1 MTNEALEKRA
11 RELGFDR
18 VWALRPVYAPR
29 RRVHRLNEN
38 VADDP
43 ETLAPGTQTV
53 ILLLKGY
60 APYREAAENGR
71 GAMISAYYAASNQ
84 AYAAAK
90 ALARE
95 LREEGW
101 HTLSG
106 AQIAIKPMMAQYGLG
121 LEGYNT
127 LIAVDGLGSRFHAQV
142 ILTDAPFAREPLPEV
157 MCTVDERC
165 RGCRACAKACPAG
178 AISDTG
184 VDIEKCLRARSEGEF
199 IPPELRPLYENRLL
213 GCEICQNACLRNAC
227 ETREMPADVSESLE
241 LGRLLRGDLGALADE
256 IGRNY
261 ARKTRIRV
269 KAAMLAGNLRRAD
282 CMEELKE
289 LLRSDSER
297 ESEMAAW
304 AIRQIEGKETT

>member
-18 VWALRPVYAPR
+18 VWALRPIYAPR
-29 RRVHRLNEN
+29 RRVHRLNAN

-43 ETLAPGTQTV
+43 EALAPVTEEDGVLVVRIRTSE
-53 ILLLKGY
+53 GS
-60 APYREAAENGR
+60 EAAENGR

-90 ALARE
+90 VLARE

-106 AQIAIKPMMAQYGLG
+106 AQIAIKPMMARYGLG

-142 ILTDAPFAREPLPEV
+142 ILTEV

-165 RGCRACAKACPAG
+165 RGCRACARVCPVG

-227 ETREMPADVSESLE
+227 ETQEMPADVSESLE

-282 CMEELKE
+282 CMGELKE

>member
-60 APYREAAENGR
+60 APYRE
-71 GAMISAYYAASNQ
+71 
-84 AYAAAK
+84 
-90 ALARE
+90 
-95 LREEGW
+95 EGW

-106 AQIAIKPMMAQYGLG
+106 AQIAIKPMMARYGLG

-142 ILTDAPFAREPLPEV
+142 ILTDAPFACEPLPEV

-165 RGCRACAKACPAG
+165 RGCRACARVCPVG

-282 CMEELKE
+282 CMGELKE

>member
-18 VWALRPVYAPR
+18 VWALRPIYAPR
-29 RRVHRLNEN
+29 RRVNRLNAN

-43 ETLAPGTQTV
+43 EALAPGTQTV

-165 RGCRACAKACPAG
+165 RGCRACARVCPVG
-178 AISDTG
+178 AISDAG

-213 GCEICQNACLRNAC
+213 AAKSARTRACA
-227 ETREMPADVSESLE
+227 TPVK
-241 LGRLLRGDLGALADE
+241 RGKCP
-256 IGRNY
+256 R
-261 ARKTRIRV
+261 T
-269 KAAMLAGNLRRAD
+269 
-282 CMEELKE
+282 
-289 LLRSDSER
+289 
-297 ESEMAAW
+297 
-304 AIRQIEGKETT
+304 

>member
-90 ALARE
+90 ALAKE

-106 AQIAIKPMMAQYGLG
+106 AQIAIKPMMARYGLG

-142 ILTDAPFAREPLPEV
+142 ILTDAPFAREPLSEP
-157 MCTVDERC
+157 MCAADERC
-165 RGCRACAKACPAG
+165 RGCRACARACPVG
-178 AISDTG
+178 AISDAG

-213 GCEICQNACLRNAC
+213 GCEICQSACPRNTH

-256 IGRNY
+256 IGKNY

-269 KAAMLAGNLRRAD
+269 KAAMIAGNLRRAD
-282 CMEELKE
+282 CAEELKA
-289 LLRSDSER
+289 LARSASEC

-304 AIRQIEGKETT
+304 AIQQIEGKETT

>member
-1 MTNEALEKRA
+1 MTREALEARA
-11 RELGFDR
+11 RALGFDR
-18 VWALRPVYAPR
+18 VWTLRPVYAPR
-29 RRVHRLNEN
+29 RRVHRLNAN

-71 GAMISAYYAASNQ
+71 GAMISAYYAASNK
-84 AYAAAK
+84 AYAAARV
-90 ALARE
+90 LAME

-106 AQIAIKPMMAQYGLG
+106 AQIAIKPMMARYGLG
-121 LEGYNT
+121 REGYNT

-142 ILTDAPFAREPLPEV
+142 ILTDAPFPREPLPETGCP
-157 MCTVDERC
+157 MDERC
-165 RGCRACAKACPAG
+165 RGCRACAQACPVG
-178 AISDTG
+178 AISDAG

-199 IPPELRPLYENRLL
+199 IPEVLRPLYENRLL
-213 GCEICQNACLRNAC
+213 GCEICQNVCPRNAR
-227 ETREMPADVSESLE
+227 ETREMPAEVSESLA

-261 ARKTRIRV
+261 ARRTRIRV

-282 CMEELKE
+282 CMEELE
-289 LLRSDSER
+289 ALSRSGSER
-297 ESEMAAW
+297 EGEMAAW
-304 AIRQIEGKETT
+304 AIRQMEGKETT